1 MRGSAS
7 REAAARP
14 IPDNAEPGQARV
26 PEGGSTESGAP
37 RPKPVMCLAYEEL
50 PPSEPPPLD
59 DGEDG
64 MEP

>member
-1 MRGSAS
+1 MPLPAPAMRF
-7 REAAARP
+7 
-14 IPDNAEPGQARV
+14 
-26 PEGGSTESGAP
+26 
-37 RPKPVMCLAYEEL
+37 AYEEL

>member
-1 MRGSAS
+1 MRF
-7 REAAARP
+7 
-14 IPDNAEPGQARV
+14 
-26 PEGGSTESGAP
+26 
-37 RPKPVMCLAYEEL
+37 AYEEP

>member
-1 MRGSAS
+1 MRF
-7 REAAARP
+7 
-14 IPDNAEPGQARV
+14 
-26 PEGGSTESGAP
+26 
-37 RPKPVMCLAYEEL
+37 AYEEL